1 MKTVATFPAL
11 LSALMLA
18 ALAACSTPMSDSGSS
33 AALDDATLTKNVKT
47 AMYNQTDLN
56 ASGITV
62 DSYEGA
68 VQLSGFV
75 SSQAEIDKA
84 LAAARSINGVKSV
97 TNDLRLK

>member
-1 MKTVATFPAL
+1 MKTVAPLPAL

-18 ALAACSTPMSDSGSS
+18 AITACSTPMSDGSTS
-33 AALDDATLTKNVKT
+33 AAIDDATLTTNVKT

>member
-1 MKTVATFPAL
+1 MKTVATFTAL
-11 LSALMLA
+11 LA
-18 ALAACSTPMSDSGSS
+18 ALVLTACASTPMPDSGSS
-33 AALDDATLTKNVKT
+33 AAIDDGTLTTNVRT
-47 AMYNQTDLN
+47 AMRNQTDLN